1 MAVCLGIVLRL
12 PAQIIG
18 RAVIGP
24 APVIRRNTKQGRT
37 TQHRHSEHT
46 FNQPDQI
53 IITQPGGQHTMILRL
68 RLTGCDTH
76 TGALN
81 PEFRMIEAGQRLTKR
96 LGHAVQGVRYDVDLV
111 IKIFSWR
118 VIPHRMN
125 GTGIENPVAAV
136 MARGLIKIV
145 KALNI
150 GIPDNAPRTFG
161 CLSAKMQDAITSGHQ
176 THDRLA
182 IGKISLHHLFMYR
195 RCTKIVPVT
204 DANGFS
210 QMRNMLAAMAAQHT
224 CGTGNQQT
232 LHRHGRSPVKKN
244 SFITRQSVL
253 AAGRLHQ
260 APKWQASTRH
270 AVAQGHLQDFHLPR

>member
-1 MAVCLGIVLRL
+1 
-12 PAQIIG
+12 
-18 RAVIGP
+18 
-24 APVIRRNTKQGRT
+24 
-37 TQHRHSEHT
+37 
-46 FNQPDQI
+46 
-53 IITQPGGQHTMILRL
+53 MILRL
-68 RLTGCDTH
+68 RLAGCDTH

-204 DANGFS
+204 DANGFG
-210 QMRNMLAAMAAQHT
+210 QMRNMLAAMAAQRT

-232 LHRHGRSPVKKN
+232 LHRHGRSPVKKIPL
-244 SFITRQSVL
+244 SPGKACLRQ
-253 AAGRLHQ
+253 AGYTKPRNGKQ
-260 APKWQASTRH
+260 APGMRLRRVIFKTFICRGNIQYIQPVTAKHRLGRVGDRH
-270 AVAQGHLQDFHLPR
+270 ADRPVQLAIRGDPRNLPATNQRCPVTTV